1 MSPRGWARTDAA
13 STRGVEQSLMERW
26 CWGLASR
33 RGGNAG
39 EAGPLKGALS
49 MLRGGLHVW
58 SPRTQH
64 PRDMG
69 VAWMRGG
76 GASRGLRHGYRPPF
90 DGAVT
95 QRQTRGRHSGMAFT
109 RRPVSPRTY
118 LRQTPR
124 AFPSRPQHR
133 PLEVLAAPAPGRQRL
148 APALLAGA
156 RLGGRPGPCTKWLP
170 RASYSETCPLGEL
183 GVLGLVWESSGF
195 NPGSCVNSVYALL
208 S

>member
-1 MSPRGWARTDAA
+1 
-13 STRGVEQSLMERW
+13 
-26 CWGLASR
+26 
-33 RGGNAG
+33 
-39 EAGPLKGALS
+39 
-49 MLRGGLHVW
+49 
-58 SPRTQH
+58 
-64 PRDMG
+64 
-69 VAWMRGG
+69 
-76 GASRGLRHGYRPPF
+76 
-90 DGAVT
+90 
-95 QRQTRGRHSGMAFT
+95 MAFT

-118 LRQTPR
+118 LLQTPR

-133 PLEVLAAPAPGRQRL
+133 PPEVLAAPVPGRQRL

-156 RLGGRPGPCTKWLP
+156 RLGGRPGPCTKWLS